1 MNVPDAY
8 LLLAAVVAG
17 LVVQAALSWRQQ
29 RQFTRDVAQLRRDG
43 TVAAGVA
50 GKRYRGGR
58 VYVVLSADRGG
69 VVRHALQMR
78 GFTTLTRARPFPP
91 LIGRRVSDLAG
102 PHPVEGLDKHQREAT
117 RQAAET
123 LRQARKEAARAAS
136 GAPATP
142 NGPAAPAAPAAHAGP
157 AAP

>member
-58 VYVVLSADRGG
+58 VYIVLSADRGG

-78 GFTTLTRARPFPP
+78 GFTTLTRARPFPL
-91 LIGRRVSDLAG
+91 LIGRRVADLAG
-102 PHPVEGLDKHQREAT
+102 PHPVDGLDSHQREAT
-117 RQAAET
+117 RQAAQT
-123 LRQARKEAARAAS
+123 LRRARKQAARAAT
-136 GAPATP
+136 ATP
-142 NGPAAPAAPAAHAGP
+142 TTPAVGATPAPPDTP
-157 AAP
+157 